1 MLGFHKIPRSLVHT
15 CYIFTLCKYAG
26 DIIIIIIILIMIIIL
41 MIIINSINIKI
52 ILILMKMMIIVRHAC
67 LAHGVP
73 LHRAPSLPSAGL
85 MLMYCI
91 IIIIA
96 IIAIIII
103 FVIIINIIII
113 IIVSVL
119 HIAIIIPLH
128 RQSLGQFLLVC
139 GCHQCHHSYW
149 QHWKPPFVKSPSKD
163 AI

>member
-1 MLGFHKIPRSLVHT
+1 MLGFHKIPRPLVHT
-15 CYIFTLCKYAG
+15 CHIFTLCKHAG
-26 DIIIIIIILIMIIIL
+26 DIIIIFVIMIIVMITIVITIK
-41 MIIINSINIKI
+41 IIIMKTKIIFIKI
-52 ILILMKMMIIVRHAC
+52 ILIKMMIIVRHAC
-67 LAHGVP
+67 LARGVP

-91 IIIIA
+91 IIIIF
-96 IIAIIII
+96 IIVIIII

-139 GCHQCHHSYW
+139 GCHQCHHSY
-149 QHWKPPFVKSPSKD
+149 
-163 AI
+163 